1 MIDLKKE
8 KAGVIRMHVLDYN
21 EELHTQSLLEQGKAI
36 GKTEG
41 IAIGKSEGLAIGK
54 TQGIME
60 KTSTVIRNML
70 LRGQTDED
78 IMSIAECSLEDIE
91 KVRKEI

>member
-21 EELHTQSLLEQGKAI
+21 EELHTQTLLEQGI
-36 GKTEG
+36 SQG
-41 IAIGKSEGLAIGK
+41 ISQGI
-54 TQGIME
+54 TQGMQE
-60 KTSTVIRNML
+60 KTIKVIRNML